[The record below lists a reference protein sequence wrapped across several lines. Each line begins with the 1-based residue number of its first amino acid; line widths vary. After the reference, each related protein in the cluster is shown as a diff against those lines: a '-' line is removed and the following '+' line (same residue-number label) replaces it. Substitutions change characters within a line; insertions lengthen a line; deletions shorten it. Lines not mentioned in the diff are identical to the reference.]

1 MIKVALSQLFMRK
14 IKLFYYF
21 IFAASLLTGYGDTF
35 AQAPNTHEKIL
46 PKIHSVYIYHL
57 TKYFL
62 WPPQNLN
69 QDHFIIGIVGD
80 GEADISKELK
90 TMAETKK
97 ANGQQIVIRHFDT
110 PAEMSTDC
118 HIVYIPY
125 ESSNYLSDILMKT
138 QKSPVLIV
146 TAKEG
151 LGKVGSPVNLITIDG
166 KTSFEL
172 NIDAIEKRSLKFA
185 QQLKAI
191 ATLI

>member
-1 MIKVALSQLFMRK
+1 MQ
-14 IKLFYYF
+14 KLKLCYF
-21 IFAASLLTGYGDTF
+21 IFAMSLLAGYGNAF
-35 AQAPNTHEKIL
+35 AQAPGANEKVL
-46 PKIHSVYIYHL
+46 PKIYSVYIYHL

-62 WPPQNLN
+62 WPPQHLS
-69 QDHFIIGIVGD
+69 QDSFIIGIVGN
-80 GEADISKELK
+80 GEINISKELQ

-97 ANGQQIVIRHFDT
+97 ANGQQIVIRHFNT
-110 PAEMSTDC
+110 PADISTGC
-118 HIVYIPY
+118 HIIYIPY
-125 ESSNYLSDILMKT
+125 ESSNYLSDVLMKT

-172 NIDAIEKRSLKFA
+172 NLNAIEKRSLKFV